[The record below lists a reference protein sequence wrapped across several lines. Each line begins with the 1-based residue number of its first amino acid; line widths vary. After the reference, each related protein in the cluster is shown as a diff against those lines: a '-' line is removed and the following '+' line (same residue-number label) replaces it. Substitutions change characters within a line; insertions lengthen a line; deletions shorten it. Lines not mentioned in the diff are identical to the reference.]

1 MTNVKLDIDNRTVN
15 NLEND
20 SESDC
25 DSDCESDKTH
35 LQIECN
41 KLNTIIVYQ
50 EVKVPK
56 LSNIIQ

>member
-20 SESDC
+20 SE
-25 DSDCESDKTH
+25 SDCESDKTH

>member
-15 NLEND
+15 NIEND
-20 SESDC
+20 SE
-25 DSDCESDKTH
+25 SDCESDKTH
-35 LQIECN
+35 LLIECN

-56 LSNIIQ
+56 LSNII